1 MQIHQLYA
9 VPLIECRYPDPG
21 ALCPELK
28 AFFLA
33 REDAAHR
40 DDLERDAQF
49 GPVYES
55 RFDLFYWKDKELQ
68 PMIEFIHRMVART
81 VAQLNGYDQ
90 RMMDILKFE
99 YHAWYHITRAG
110 GFQGTHNH
118 PNASWS
124 GIFCVDPGTPGKDG
138 REGTVRFY
146 DPRQAAD
153 MYSDPGNQNL
163 KPPFALGGMQI
174 QHEAGKLW
182 MFPSYLLHEVFP
194 YFGKEPRVIVAFNCW
209 LSSDRDRK
217 FYP

>member
-1 MQIHQLYA
+1 MQIHQLYS
-9 VPLIECRYPDPG
+9 VPLVEFRHPEPAG
-21 ALCPELK
+21 LCNELK

-33 REDAAHR
+33 REDDAHR
-40 DDLERDAQF
+40 DDMERDAQF

-55 RFDLFYWKDKELQ
+55 RFDLFYWKDPELQ
-68 PMIEFIHRMVART
+68 PMIEFIHGAVART
-81 VAQLNGYDQ
+81 VAQLNGYEQQVMDQ
-90 RMMDILKFE
+90 LRFE
-99 YHAWYHITRAG
+99 YHAWYHITREG

-124 GIFCVDPGTPGKDG
+124 GIFCIEPGKPGKDE

-146 DPRQAAD
+146 DPRLAAD

-163 KPPFALGGMQI
+163 KPPFRAGGMQI

-182 MFPSYLLHEVFP
+182 MFPSYLQHEVFP

-209 LSSDRDRK
+209 LSSNQDRK
-217 FYP
+217 FYD